1 MRRLALLCTAFG
13 VVMLSGC
20 GKPDTRALQLLAC
33 QQVANS
39 IDVQSVSQL
48 DLLRKALG
56 LAPGV
61 DPIGT
66 CRKLG
71 VPMGGG
77 GHGSSAPPS
86 CTQADADNETDSQ

>member
-1 MRRLALLCTAFG
+1 MRRLVLLSPAFG
-13 VVMLSGC
+13 LAMLAGC

-39 IDVQSVSQL
+39 IDLQSVSQL

-71 VPMGGG
+71 VPMGSGG
-77 GHGSSAPPS
+77 QGSEATPS
-86 CTQADADNETDSQ
+86 STPENADNETESQ